1 MECVA
6 DNLVMSSLT
15 CATTA
20 PADLQHLRVLLVDML
35 KHVLPLVPT
44 QFQRRKAVNYT
55 LGEVIFMRI
64 KGIRSMMRAEAG
76 ARLRSPLSLIDVLLS
91 LLRPSALATRPSL
104 RRPHVRRRLLDIL
117 VQTQTTYL
125 RIWFDQCQMSQV
137 CRHLT
142 RGLPLRTLAGMWMQ
156 RRTD

>member
-1 MECVA
+1 MLTPNVALKWRVALVRRSSPHGLPPTSSMECVA

-44 QFQRRKAVNYT
+44 QFQRRKAGNDT

-64 KGIRSMMRAEAG
+64 KGI
-76 ARLRSPLSLIDVLLS
+76 
-91 LLRPSALATRPSL
+91 
-104 RRPHVRRRLLDIL
+104 
-117 VQTQTTYL
+117 
-125 RIWFDQCQMSQV
+125 
-137 CRHLT
+137 
-142 RGLPLRTLAGMWMQ
+142 
-156 RRTD
+156 